1 MQIYVHLGGKNYGP
15 YSIEQIRQYVRAG
28 NLKEEQYAC
37 HDGRNWVR
45 ISDLPGYAV
54 AEKPKPQ
61 PKPTPKVA
69 SQPSP
74 KKKQKNRVKK
84 LIIVSLFVISN

>member
-15 YSIEQIRQYVRAG
+15 YSIEQIRQYVQAG
-28 NLKEEQYAC
+28 NFTVDQQAC

-54 AEKPKPQ
+54 TEKPKPQ
-61 PKPTPKVA
+61 PKSAQKVA
-69 SQPSP
+69 SPSSP
-74 KKKQKNRVKK
+74 KKKQKNSV
-84 LIIVSLFVISN
+84 